1 MNQNFEFLGCE
12 DDGVAVFKC
21 RRCGKK
27 LLGAKAVEEHECPPD
42 EPEEAEKNQTV
53 GGSVI

>member
-42 EPEEAEKNQTV
+42 EPEEAEKIKQLEV
-53 GGSVI
+53 A